1 MTNFQL
7 EYLGPITAI
16 NIAPANTI
24 ANNINTTHKLIFEVL
39 NIVLP
44 TDMNIH
50 INTIIRH
57 ISSI

>member
-1 MTNFQL
+1 M
-7 EYLGPITAI
+7 GPIIAT